1 MTKTRIRNDISR
13 TIPRALNDNMFAERS
28 ELIRTLTNTCGNATQ
43 FCHTL
48 VWTTESGITA
58 TLNSFD
64 LVIEIE
70 DELTV
75 SDFIIDFNGKW
86 VITHIDC
93 ATNEVRD
100 MLNKICDI
108 YGVDRIF

>member
-1 MTKTRIRNDISR
+1 MTKTKVKNAITR
-13 TIPRALNDNMFAERS
+13 TIPRALNDNMFVERS
-28 ELIRTLTNTCGNATQ
+28 ELIRTLVNTYGNATQ

-48 VWTTESGITA
+48 VWKTESITA
-58 TLNSFD
+58 TLDSFD

-70 DELTV
+70 DDLTV
-75 SDFIIDFNGKW
+75 SDFILDFNRKW
-86 VITHIDC
+86 IVAHIDC